1 MYCITRTSLRRLGE
15 QWTGVSYSQV
25 KSVFEYSD
33 VSRRGLSSSST
44 TCSDRHDDP
53 PNSQDNKNQN
63 FRRHKYAN
71 PLQRTIG
78 ILSDDVKGFFFGVQS
93 RFPTTGKTL
102 DGGDPRPEPQDRLGE
117 VWPSH
122 CDVLVVGGGVMG
134 SSIAYHLK
142 ERALQGLNV
151 VVVEEDPTYTRASTV
166 LSVGGIRQQFSVPE
180 NIQLSMYGME
190 FLRKAPQ
197 LLGVEGMD
205 PPDMQFNPHGYLT
218 LASEAGVHQLEE
230 NYTLQRDLGAKVD
243 FMSAAQLK
251 DKFPWL
257 NTDGVEGGVLG
268 LENEGWFDPWSLLFS
283 LRRKAVSLGTQYVNG
298 RVTGLESQILDDAIL
313 ETDYRSNV
321 KNLRKAE
328 ITLANG
334 EKRNI
339 HFAILVLAAGAWSGE
354 IGRLVG
360 IGKGDG
366 VMAAPIPVEPRKR
379 YVYCVHAPDG
389 PGLNSPL
396 VIDPN
401 GTYFRREGLGGN
413 YLCGQSPHED
423 NEPPVDDLKVDEKF
437 FEDEVWP
444 TIANRV
450 PSFENLKLH
459 TSWAGYYD
467 YNTFDQNGIIG
478 LHPLVSNMF
487 IATGFSGHGIQ
498 QAAGVGRAIMECI
511 LLGEYRTINLER
523 LGFERILLNEPLYEK
538 NIV

>member
-117 VWPSH
+117 
-122 CDVLVVGGGVMG
+122 
-134 SSIAYHLK
+134 
-142 ERALQGLNV
+142 
-151 VVVEEDPTYTRASTV
+151 YTRASTV

-205 PPDMQFNPHGYLT
+205 PPDMQ
-218 LASEAGVHQLEE
+218 
-230 NYTLQRDLGAKVD
+230 DLGAKVD